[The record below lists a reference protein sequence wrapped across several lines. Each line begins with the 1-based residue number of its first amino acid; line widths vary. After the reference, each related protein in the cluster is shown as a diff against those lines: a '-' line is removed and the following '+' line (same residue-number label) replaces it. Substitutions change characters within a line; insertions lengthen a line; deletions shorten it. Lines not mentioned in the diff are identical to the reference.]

1 MTGLATGN
9 GFPNVVVTGVA
20 MTTALA
26 TDAEGT
32 WKRLL
37 DGQSG
42 IRKLE
47 DPFVEEYD
55 LPVRI
60 GGHLLEDFDGELTR
74 VELRRL
80 SYLQK
85 MSTVIGR
92 RVWKNAGAPEVD
104 PKRLMVSIGT
114 GMGSSEEMLFAYDGM
129 RAKGLRAVSP
139 LVVQMY
145 MPNAAA
151 AAVGLER
158 KAKAGVITPISACAS
173 GSEGI
178 AHAWRNIVLGEADI
192 AICGGVET
200 KIEAVPIA
208 GFAQMRIVLSTTN
221 DDPAGACRPFD
232 KDRNGFVFG
241 EGGALMVIE
250 TEEHAKARGANILA
264 RLMGASI
271 TSDGYHI
278 VAPDPNGEQA
288 GHAMTRAIQLAGLQ
302 PTDIDH
308 VNAHATG
315 TSVGDVAE
323 GKAIN
328 NAMGGHKPAVYAPKA
343 RARPLG
349 RRGRCGRVDPD
360 RVRVARR
367 CHPADAQPEEPGSGD
382 RPRRR
387 RRFAATRQ
395 LPTTRST
402 IRSDSVGTTWRSPSG
417 STERPDIRPLQEV
430 SMTITAPETVGES
443 LDPRDPLLRLSTF
456 FDDGSVELLHE
467 RDRSGVLAAAGTVNG
482 VRTIA
487 FCTDGTVMGG
497 AMGVEGCAHIVN
509 AYDTAIEEQSPIV
522 GIWHSGGA
530 RLAEGVKALHAV
542 GLVFEA
548 MIRASGY
555 VPQISVVVG
564 FAAGGAAYGPALTDV
579 IVMAPDE
586 PGVRH
591 RPRHRAQCHRR
602 GRRHGVARRAGHPP
616 QEVRRVPHRRR
627 RRARR
632 LRARPP
638 AGRIVLPAGPFRP
651 HQGRGG

>member
-1 MTGLATGN
+1 MAGLAALSTGD
-9 GFPNVVVTGVA
+9 GFPNVVVTGIA

-26 TDAEGT
+26 TSADDT
-32 WKRLL
+32 WKKLL

-42 IRKLE
+42 IRRLE
-47 DPFVEEYD
+47 DPFVDEYD

-60 GGHLLEDFDGELTR
+60 GGHLLEDFDHELTR

-85 MSTVIGR
+85 MSTVLSR
-92 RVWKNAGAPEVD
+92 RVWEDAGTPEVD

-114 GMGSSEEMLFAYDGM
+114 GMGSTEELVFSYDNM
-129 RAKGLRAVSP
+129 RSKGLKAVSP
-139 LVVQMY
+139 LAVQMY

-158 KAKAGVITPISACAS
+158 KARAGVVTPVSACAS

-178 AHAWRNIVLGEADI
+178 AHAWRNIVLGDADV

-264 RLMGASI
+264 RIMGASI

-343 RARPLG
+343 ALG
-349 RRGRCGRVDPD
+349 
-360 RVRVARR
+360 
-367 CHPADAQPEEPGSGD
+367 H
-382 RPRRR
+382 
-387 RRFAATRQ
+387 
-395 LPTTRST
+395 
-402 IRSDSVGTTWRSPSG
+402 SVGAVGAVES
-417 STERPDIRPLQEV
+417 IL
-430 SMTITAPETVGES
+430 TVMALREGIIPPTLNLRN
-443 LDPRDPLLRLSTF
+443 LDPEIDLDVVAGEP
-456 FDDGSVELLHE
+456 
-467 RDRSGVLAAAGTVNG
+467 RSGNYQYAINNSFGFGGHNVALAFGK
-482 VRTIA
+482 
-487 FCTDGTVMGG
+487 
-497 AMGVEGCAHIVN
+497 
-509 AYDTAIEEQSPIV
+509 Y
-522 GIWHSGGA
+522 
-530 RLAEGVKALHAV
+530 
-542 GLVFEA
+542 
-548 MIRASGY
+548 
-555 VPQISVVVG
+555 
-564 FAAGGAAYGPALTDV
+564 
-579 IVMAPDE
+579 
-586 PGVRH
+586 
-591 RPRHRAQCHRR
+591 
-602 GRRHGVARRAGHPP
+602 
-616 QEVRRVPHRRR
+616 
-627 RRARR
+627 
-632 LRARPP
+632 
-638 AGRIVLPAGPFRP
+638 
-651 HQGRGG
+651 

>member
-1 MTGLATGN
+1 MAGLTRLSTGN
-9 GFPNVVVTGVA
+9 GLPNVVVTGIA

-26 TDAEGT
+26 TDADST
-32 WKRLL
+32 WKKLL

-60 GGHLLEDFDGELTR
+60 GGHLLEDFDHELTR

-85 MSTVIGR
+85 MSTVLSR
-92 RVWKNAGAPEVD
+92 RVWENAGSPEPD
-104 PKRLMVSIGT
+104 PRRLMVSIGT
-114 GMGSSEEMLFAYDGM
+114 GMGSTEELVFSYDGM
-129 RAKGLRAVSP
+129 RANGLKAVSP
-139 LVVQMY
+139 LAVQMY

-158 KAKAGVITPISACAS
+158 KARAGVSTPVSACAS

-178 AHAWRNIVLGEADI
+178 AQAWRSVVLGEADI

-241 EGGALMVIE
+241 EAGALMVIE
-250 TEEHAKARGANILA
+250 TEEHAKARGANILG

-288 GHAMTRAIQLAGLQ
+288 GYAMTRAIELAGLQ

-328 NAMGGHKPAVYAPKA
+328 NAMGGHRPAVYAPKA
-343 RARPLG
+343 ALG
-349 RRGRCGRVDPD
+349 
-360 RVRVARR
+360 
-367 CHPADAQPEEPGSGD
+367 H
-382 RPRRR
+382 
-387 RRFAATRQ
+387 
-395 LPTTRST
+395 
-402 IRSDSVGTTWRSPSG
+402 SVGAVGAVES
-417 STERPDIRPLQEV
+417 IL
-430 SMTITAPETVGES
+430 TVMALRDGIIPPTLNLKN
-443 LDPRDPLLRLSTF
+443 LDPEIDLDVVAGEP
-456 FDDGSVELLHE
+456 
-467 RDRSGVLAAAGTVNG
+467 RSGNFQYAINNSFGFGGHNVALAFGK
-482 VRTIA
+482 
-487 FCTDGTVMGG
+487 
-497 AMGVEGCAHIVN
+497 
-509 AYDTAIEEQSPIV
+509 Y
-522 GIWHSGGA
+522 
-530 RLAEGVKALHAV
+530 
-542 GLVFEA
+542 
-548 MIRASGY
+548 
-555 VPQISVVVG
+555 
-564 FAAGGAAYGPALTDV
+564 
-579 IVMAPDE
+579 
-586 PGVRH
+586 
-591 RPRHRAQCHRR
+591 
-602 GRRHGVARRAGHPP
+602 
-616 QEVRRVPHRRR
+616 
-627 RRARR
+627 
-632 LRARPP
+632 
-638 AGRIVLPAGPFRP
+638 
-651 HQGRGG
+651 

>member
-1 MTGLATGN
+1 MAGLTRLSTGN

-26 TDAEGT
+26 TDADTT
-32 WKRLL
+32 WQRLL

-42 IRKLE
+42 IRKLD

-60 GGHLLEDFDGELTR
+60 GGHLLEDFDHELNR

-85 MSTVIGR
+85 MSTVVGR
-92 RVWKNAGAPEVD
+92 RAWENAGAPEVD
-104 PKRLMVSIGT
+104 TKRLMVAIGT
-114 GMGSSEEMLFAYDGM
+114 GMGSSEELLFAYEGM

-139 LVVQMY
+139 LAVQMY

-158 KAKAGVITPISACAS
+158 GAKAGVTTSISACAS
-173 GSEGI
+173 GSEAI
-178 AHAWRNIVLGEADI
+178 AHAWRNLVLGEADV

-241 EGGALMVIE
+241 EAGALIVIE

-278 VAPDPNGEQA
+278 VAPDPTGEQA

-323 GKAIN
+323 GHAIN
-328 NAMGGHKPAVYAPKA
+328 NALHGHKPAVYAPKSA
-343 RARPLG
+343 LG
-349 RRGRCGRVDPD
+349 
-360 RVRVARR
+360 
-367 CHPADAQPEEPGSGD
+367 H
-382 RPRRR
+382 
-387 RRFAATRQ
+387 
-395 LPTTRST
+395 
-402 IRSDSVGTTWRSPSG
+402 SVG
-417 STERPDIRPLQEV
+417 
-430 SMTITAPETVGES
+430 AVGAVES
-443 LDPRDPLLRLSTF
+443 ILT
-456 FDDGSVELLHE
+456 
-467 RDRSGVLAAAGTVNG
+467 VLALKNG
-482 VRTIA
+482 IIPPTLNLKNQDPEIDLDV
-487 FCTDGTVMGG
+487 V
-497 AMGVEGCAHIVN
+497 H
-509 AYDTAIEEQSPIV
+509 
-522 GIWHSGGA
+522 GGA
-530 RLAEGVKALHAV
+530 RPGNYQYAINNSFGFGGHNVALAFGK
-542 GLVFEA
+542 
-548 MIRASGY
+548 Y
-555 VPQISVVVG
+555 
-564 FAAGGAAYGPALTDV
+564 
-579 IVMAPDE
+579 
-586 PGVRH
+586 
-591 RPRHRAQCHRR
+591 
-602 GRRHGVARRAGHPP
+602 
-616 QEVRRVPHRRR
+616 
-627 RRARR
+627 
-632 LRARPP
+632 
-638 AGRIVLPAGPFRP
+638 
-651 HQGRGG
+651 